1 MNQESIEYLDKVAC
15 IANANV
21 AYHQMTPASERS
33 DDEAG
38 AALLMSAFL
47 EMYNHWQQVK
57 PGTEPP
63 SRRVYIAADA
73 CVQMRTELQ
82 AQARSEWSE
91 EAEGLFQMMT
101 AFMFLFKHMY
111 VPQN

>member
-1 MNQESIEYLDKVAC
+1 MKQESIDYLEKVAC
-15 IANANV
+15 IANANM
-21 AYHQMTPASERS
+21 ACHQMKPASERN

-47 EMYNHWQQVK
+47 EMYEHWQKVK

-63 SRRVYIAADA
+63 SRRVYTAADA
-73 CVQMRTELQ
+73 CVQMRNELQ
-82 AQARSEWSE
+82 MQERCEWPD

>member
-1 MNQESIEYLDKVAC
+1 MKQESIDYLDKVAC
-15 IANANV
+15 LANANM
-21 AYHQMTPASERS
+21 AYHRLTPASRRS
-33 DDEAG
+33 EEEAG
-38 AALLMSAFL
+38 AALLMSAYL
-47 EMYNHWQQVK
+47 EIYEHWQRSG

-63 SRRVYIAADA
+63 SERIYIAAET
-73 CVQMRTELQ
+73 CVQMRNQLETVDRDQ
-82 AQARSEWSE
+82 WPD

>member
-1 MNQESIEYLDKVAC
+1 MKQESIDYLEKVAC
-15 IANANV
+15 IATANV
-21 AYHQMTPASERS
+21 AHHQMKPGSERN

-47 EMYNHWQQVK
+47 EMYEHWQKGK
-57 PGTEPP
+57 PGAEPP

-73 CVQMRTELQ
+73 CVQMRNELQ
-82 AQARSEWSE
+82 TLQRSDWPD

-111 VPQN
+111 VPKN

>member
-1 MNQESIEYLDKVAC
+1 MKQESIEYLDKVAC
-15 IANANV
+15 IATANM
-21 AYHQMTPASERS
+21 AYHQMKPVSERNN
-33 DDEAG
+33 DEAG

-47 EMYNHWQQVK
+47 EMYHHWQNAK

-63 SRRVYIAADA
+63 SNRVYIAADA
-73 CVQMRTELQ
+73 CVQMRNELQ
-82 AQARSEWSE
+82 QQARSEWSE

>member
-1 MNQESIEYLDKVAC
+1 MKQESIDYLDKVAC
-15 IANANV
+15 IASANM
-21 AYHQMTPASERS
+21 AYHQKNPVSQRN

-47 EMYNHWQQVK
+47 EMYEHWKSAK

-63 SRRVYIAADA
+63 SKRVYVAADA
-73 CVQMRTELQ
+73 CVQMRNQLHTRE
-82 AQARSEWSE
+82 RSEWPDE
-91 EAEGLFQMMT
+91 EEGLFQMMT
-101 AFMFLFKHMY
+101 AYMLLFKHMY

>member
-1 MNQESIEYLDKVAC
+1 MKQESKEYLDKVAC
-15 IANANV
+15 IANANM
-21 AYHQMTPASERS
+21 AYHQMKPVSERN

-47 EMYNHWQQVK
+47 EMYEHWQNAR
-57 PGTEPP
+57 PGTETL
-63 SRRVYIAADA
+63 SQRVYLAVDTCI
-73 CVQMRTELQ
+73 QMRNELQ
-82 AQARSEWSE
+82 KKDRSEWPE
-91 EAEGLFQMMT
+91 EAEGLFKMMT